1 VLRLLLRL
9 QRLPRRPGRPP
20 YRTLAPIRMARTSHP
35 LRRVPRPA
43 HHLRLPRIQLP
54 LPPLPFPLQPRL
66 PQPSPFLFRS
76 STVEE
81 CVTRLGAEI
90 T

>member
-1 VLRLLLRL
+1 
-9 QRLPRRPGRPP
+9 
-20 YRTLAPIRMARTSHP
+20 M
-35 LRRVPRPA
+35 
-43 HHLRLPRIQLP
+43 QLP
-54 LPPLPFPLQPRL
+54 LPPLPLPLQPRL

-76 STVEE
+76 STAEE